1 MVFVPNLA
9 PLFELNVFGD
19 RVPAAGFGWGNGHD
33 GIQYTA
39 APGDV
44 RYNPIT
50 VKIDYQTRE
59 RAPQELTFESEG
71 ALQTL
76 TFPLT
81 PSWVSV
87 LAICMLFMNAGLH
100 IAALVF
106 YIRISRQFPPAFR
119 PSLSPLAGCL
129 ASASI
134 WGLLGWRMLRSYR
147 RYGHLPRQLWLAQS
161 GRTLGHRR
169 EGTERQREWPLT
181 SVRRVAVRPV
191 RGVTGKVAAHCVQ
204 IRVRRKLFA
213 LTVICRS
220 RNRAALDGFLAALIP
235 LVPTSSV
242 VGTIKAEASQQDP

>member
-1 MVFVPNLA
+1 VVFVPNLA
-9 PLFELNVFGD
+9 PLFELNVLGD
-19 RVPAAGFGWGNGHD
+19 RIPATGFGWGNGHD
-33 GIQYTA
+33 RSQYTA
-39 APGDV
+39 APSDV
-44 RYNPIT
+44 RYNHVT

-59 RAPQELTFESEG
+59 RAPQEVTFDSEG

-87 LAICMLFMNAGLH
+87 LAICMLFMNAGLQ

-147 RYGHLPRQLWLAQS
+147 RYGHLPRQLWLDQS
-161 GRTLGHRR
+161 GQTLGHRP
-169 EGTERQREWPLT
+169 EGTKRQREWPLT

-191 RGVTGKVAAHCVQ
+191 RGLTGKFAAQCVQ
-204 IRVRRKLFA
+204 IRVRGKLFA

-220 RNRAALDGFLAALIP
+220 RNQAALDAFMAAFLPVVPAAT
-235 LVPTSSV
+235 LVDK
-242 VGTIKAEASQQDP
+242 IKHAASR